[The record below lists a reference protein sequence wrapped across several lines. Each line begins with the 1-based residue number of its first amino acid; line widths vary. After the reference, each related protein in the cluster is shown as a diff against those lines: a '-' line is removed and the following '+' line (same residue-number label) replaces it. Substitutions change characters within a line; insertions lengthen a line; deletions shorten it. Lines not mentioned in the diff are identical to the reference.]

1 MVENPVAEQR
11 LRTMCMNWCFLQ
23 DHTFLSK
30 LDLNGYK
37 KMRFDLYKKLISHP
51 QYETLVKPAFEE
63 FKTCKSVLAAMNS
76 TPFTPDS
83 TILLIALPPPPPIRA
98 EAEPAQRRP

>member
-51 QYETLVKPAFEE
+51 QFETLVKPAFEE
-63 FKTCKSVLAAMNS
+63 FKKSDGCEKAFNKCQDFVFKLM
-76 TPFTPDS
+76 D
-83 TILLIALPPPPPIRA
+83 LINREDKIC
-98 EAEPAQRRP
+98 EDF